1 MAYVGGAVRSLQ
13 TVKREDMSRVCPDC
27 QSTDI
32 EYAKEEFYCKKCG
45 LVID

>member
-1 MAYVGGAVRSLQ
+1 MAYVGGTVRSLQ
-13 TVKREDMSRVCPDC
+13 EVKREDTGRICPDC
-27 QSTDI
+27 GNTDI